1 MKYELIKWDFSS
13 QSATDEKGNYSVK
26 VTIAL
31 HPTDGIAPDF
41 SKDIIVVSNND
52 MTGHQVDAQR
62 EQEVDNYI
70 LEINKS

>member
-1 MKYELIKWDFSS
+1 MKYELIKYDLG
-13 QSATDEKGNYSVK
+13 QETETDEQGNYSINI
-26 VTIAL
+26 TIAI

>member
-31 HPTDGIAPDF
+31 HPTDGVAQDF
-41 SKDIIVVSNND
+41 SRDIEIPLTNNLTGWECDAAVELAVSNFVTD
-52 MTGHQVDAQR
+52 
-62 EQEVDNYI
+62 
-70 LEINKS
+70 INK